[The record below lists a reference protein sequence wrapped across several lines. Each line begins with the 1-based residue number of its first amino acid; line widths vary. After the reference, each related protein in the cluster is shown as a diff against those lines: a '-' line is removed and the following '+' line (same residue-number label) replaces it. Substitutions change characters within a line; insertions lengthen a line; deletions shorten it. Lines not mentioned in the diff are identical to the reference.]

1 MLIFD
6 QLKKNDPHLRM
17 VTWGVLLGVLM
28 LLAGLWW
35 VQVFSYRHYS
45 ENQKAQS
52 FRTVRIPPVRGRI
65 LARNGVALAE
75 NQPSF
80 NLSLYLS
87 EIRAQFLF
95 QYTNQVLPA
104 WRRAHPGKNRP
115 HGVES
120 ADQQRLARYL
130 AASNV
135 VQSLNRV
142 MQEPLQLD
150 WKEFHRHYRSQLA
163 LPLPILENMT
173 PEQVARF
180 HERFVNPPGVDIDL
194 QPVRYYPN
202 GSLAAHILGYLT
214 YDDSSVEGEESFFNF
229 RLPDYRGKVGI
240 EAQFDPELHGR
251 AGVKSVLVNSLG
263 YRQSE
268 TTWEESLPGR
278 NVVLTID
285 HTIQRAA
292 EEALNAVAS
301 NTRGAVVVM
310 DPNTGDILAL
320 VSTPAF
326 DPNHFIPRI
335 THAEYA
341 RLTDPKLRPQINRA
355 MQENFAPGSIFK
367 VVTAM
372 AALEEGLHP
381 AQTFFVQPDPD
392 NPAKGAIFIGRRK
405 IKDTAEP
412 GEYNFRRAFIK
423 SSNCYFITNGLDAG
437 AEAIAKI
444 GHRLHFGEKTGLL
457 PGQETPGYFP
467 SLATVKSSAWRD
479 GDTANLCI
487 GQGAISITPLQI
499 AVMISAVANGGKVLW
514 PRLVERIE
522 PQEAGTEPPIVFP
535 HRPVRDN
542 LGVKERTLKIVREAM
557 AADVEDEGGTGR
569 GAAVPGMRV
578 CAKTGTAQVTD
589 PQNRIIDHTT
599 WFASFAP
606 YENPRYAVVVMV
618 ESGTSGGGTCAPVA
632 RKIYEALLKMEAAKS
647 GLAQK

>member
-6 QLKKNDPHLRM
+6 QLKKNDPHLR
-17 VTWGVLLGVLM
+17 VITWGVLLGVLT

-35 VQVFSYRHYS
+35 VQIFSYRHYS

-52 FRTVRIPPVRGRI
+52 FRTVRIPPVRGKILDRGGQI
-65 LARNGVALAE
+65 LAD

-80 NLSLYLS
+80 NLSLYLN
-87 EIRAQFLF
+87 ELREQFLF
-95 QYTNQVLPA
+95 QYTNSVLPG
-104 WRRAHPGKNRP
+104 WRRANPGKGRP
-115 HGVES
+115 RGAES
-120 ADQQRLARYL
+120 ADLQRLARYL

-142 MQEPLQLD
+142 LQESLRLD
-150 WKEFHRHYRSQLA
+150 WQKFHRHYQSQLA
-163 LPLPILENMT
+163 LPLPILANMT

-194 QPVRYYPN
+194 QPVRYYPD
-202 GSLAAHILGYLT
+202 GPLAAHVLGYLT

-229 RLPDYRGKVGI
+229 RLPDYRGRVGI
-240 EAQFDPELHGR
+240 EAQFDADLHGR

-278 NVVLTID
+278 NVVLTLD
-285 HTIQRAA
+285 HSIQRAA
-292 EEALNAVAS
+292 EEALNSVGS

-310 DPNTGDILAL
+310 DPNGGDILAL

-335 THAEYA
+335 THEEYA

-355 MQENFAPGSIFK
+355 MQENYAPGSIFK
-367 VVTAM
+367 IVISL

-381 AQTFFVQPDPD
+381 AQTIS
-392 NPAKGAIFIGRRK
+392 NPGYIYIGRRR
-405 IKDTAEP
+405 IKDLAPP
-412 GEYNFRRAFIK
+412 GEYNFRRAFIR
-423 SSNCYFITNGLDAG
+423 SCNTYFISNGLDAG
-437 AEAIAKI
+437 AEAIVKL
-444 GHRLHFGEKTGLL
+444 GRRLHLGEKTGLL

-467 SLATVKSSAWRD
+467 SVATVKSSAWRD

-514 PRLVERIE
+514 PRLVDRIE

-535 HRPVRDN
+535 HRPVRDT
-542 LGVKERTLKIVREAM
+542 LGVKERTLQIVRDAM
-557 AADVEDEGGTGR
+557 LADVEDQDEGTGKY
-569 GAAVPGMRV
+569 AFVQGMRI
-578 CAKTGTAQVTD
+578 CSKTGTAQITD
-589 PQNRIIDHTT
+589 PQNRVIDQTT
-599 WFASFAP
+599 WFASYAP
-606 YENPRYAVVVMV
+606 YESPRYVVVVMV
-618 ESGTSGGGTCAPVA
+618 ESGASGGGTCAPVA
-632 RKIYEALLKMEAAKS
+632 RKIYEALQKMETAKS
-647 GLAQK
+647 GLAQR